1 MKNTLYKLSIFIAAV
16 LMVVSCED
24 NEIPTIDTA
33 NSRAIAG
40 FSGIED
46 QKVIFNPSEDTD
58 NTITVGVS
66 TLSNEDRRVQIRIGD
81 DTTLGSEFFTVST
94 LTPIILAG
102 EYSTEVVITTNVASG
117 VPASDK
123 VVVLELVSV
132 EDAEILETSTQAI
145 TFGLNVKCP
154 TTDLSAIPGTYKIVI
169 DEFGTSVGDDMFEI
183 VAGSAEGEF
192 IMVNPFD
199 HPNPDAGGEQNYMVT
214 FKVDANS
221 GAITVAR
228 QGAWHYSNFAPSPA
242 YGEGRVEGTGL
253 ALTCIQTL
261 NFNLRNTVN
270 AGSFGTYALSV
281 EKQ

>member
-1 MKNTLYKLSIFIAAV
+1 MKNTFYKLSIFIAAI

-24 NEIPTIDTA
+24 NDIPTIDTA

-40 FSGIED
+40 FSGIES
-46 QKVIFNPSEDTD
+46 QRIVFNPSEDTE

-81 DTTLGSEFFTVST
+81 GTTLGSEFFTVST
-94 LTPIILAG
+94 LTPVIPAG
-102 EYSTEVVITTNVASG
+102 QYSTEVVIKTLSAAG
-117 VPASDK
+117 VPASNK

-132 EDAEILETSTQAI
+132 EDAEILDSSTKAI
-145 TFGLNVKCP
+145 TFGLNIKCP
-154 TTDLSAIPGTYKIVI
+154 SVDLSVIAGTYKIVK
-169 DEFGTSVGDDMFEI
+169 DDFGTSVGDDMFEI
-183 VAGSAEGEF
+183 VAGSVEGEF

-199 HPNPDAGGEQNYMVT
+199 HPNPDAGGEQNYRVT

-228 QGAWHYSNFAPSPA
+228 QAAWHYSNFAASPA
-242 YGEGRVEGTGL
+242 YGEGRVDGTGL

-281 EKQ
+281 KKQ